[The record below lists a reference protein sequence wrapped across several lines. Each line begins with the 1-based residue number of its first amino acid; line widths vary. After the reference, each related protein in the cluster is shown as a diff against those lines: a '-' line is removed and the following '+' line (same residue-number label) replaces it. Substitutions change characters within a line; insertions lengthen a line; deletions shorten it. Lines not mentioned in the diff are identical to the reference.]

1 MTRIPCYD
9 KEGNTIKS
17 LTQWDKNQSVYIDDL
32 ENGSLPRVHFALG
45 SNAKKSKE
53 YKDNVEFDGK
63 KIKITIPNELL
74 KTYAKMYLFLYYGDV
89 ESEEPLTTK
98 YMVEIP
104 ITKKPQPDDYIY
116 EDNVD
121 YLSIYK
127 LKLELSLILDNAAN
141 YAAESRA
148 NKESAET
155 AAREAAGSAQ
165 EARNI
170 LSDVN
175 ASGAN
180 QIQMIETAG
189 AEQTDAAKA
198 EIDAKGKQTLDSIPE
213 DYTGLQTEVD
223 GLKGDLDDVS
233 NVIYDMVEID
243 NGLSCRVASGYAKNN
258 TPPSS
263 LKAIGTLVTIN
274 DPIIKIV
281 LNTSASSDD
290 TLYCDITD
298 ESGTKVYASSSAEI
312 TTEKSNIV
320 LDFPKNR
327 IVGNVRLNF
336 YTKNKN
342 AIGYFAYPTAFIDSG
357 FLTQAN
363 DGKYY
368 YYISLDGIK
377 YTKFDSELRQNMNF
391 RLYTLKNVP
400 KKTVENV
407 IYVSIA
413 GNDETG
419 DGSKENPYATIY
431 HANELITDNSESNP
445 YKIIVANGTYTD
457 LQERYAGID
466 GTWYQG
472 VICKSYVTYQSEDI
486 NRPDLCILEWDGS
499 VGYEKPVTNNNCV
512 NKCIFHIKDNTQG
525 VHIKGFT
532 FKSKNTRYCMHIE
545 TVGATMACDW
555 HFENCVF
562 EWGGRP
568 DEDDDGTVTRA
579 CVGTGYSM
587 LEFGEFV
594 NCIFKCTNTNSANHM
609 IFQTHDNTDP
619 DFSSIKCGEHI
630 RFENCFFSVADG
642 SAYAHF
648 DLRQTINTPQ
658 IKSFVELINCSGLP
672 IYAPST
678 TYNKSFVCTEQH
690 T

>member
-1 MTRIPCYD
+1 MAEEMIYIPMRYRVDLDKTINTTPLNTLFAMGDNQAHRFELTITHGTVAVDLTGCTVNGKFVSFSNNMTV
-9 KEGNTIKS
+9 N
-17 LTQWDKNQSVYIDDL
+17 L
-32 ENGSLPRVHFALG
+32 NGSVTG
-45 SNAKKSKE
+45 SNAVVTLTQACYAQLGRFALVIQINKDSSKTT
-53 YKDNVEFDGK
+53 VF
-63 KIKITIPNELL
+63 
-74 KTYAKMYLFLYYGDV
+74 YGDGYMR
-89 ESEEPLTTK
+89 STT
-98 YMVEIP
+98 
-104 ITKKPQPDDYIY
+104 T
-116 EDNVD
+116 
-121 YLSIYK
+121 
-127 LKLELSLILDNAAN
+127 DNAIDGN
-141 YAAESRA
+141 YIVYDTNVLLS
-148 NKESAET
+148 KI
-155 AAREAAGSAQ
+155 Q
-165 EARNI
+165 EI
-170 LSDVN
+170 EN
-175 ASGAN
+175 AISGAN
-180 QIQMIETAG
+180 AAISNANAA
-189 AEQTDAAKA
+189 AEHVDANM
-198 EIDAKGKQTLDSIPE
+198 DAKITARVDKTLSVENGIADAKMVGEEIGS
-213 DYTGLQTEVD
+213 
-223 GLKGDLDDVS
+223 LKDDLDDVS

-243 NGLSCRVASGYAKNN
+243 NGLSCRVASGYAENN
-258 TPPSS
+258 ISPSS

-281 LNTSASSDD
+281 LNNSASSDD

-342 AIGYFAYPTAFIDSG
+342 AIGYFSYPTAFIDSG

-368 YYISLDGIK
+368 YYTSHDGIK
-377 YTKFDSELRQNMNF
+377 YIKFDSELRQNMNF

-419 DGSKENPYATIY
+419 DGSKEKPYATIY

-472 VICKSYVTYQSEDI
+472 VICKSHVTYQSEDI